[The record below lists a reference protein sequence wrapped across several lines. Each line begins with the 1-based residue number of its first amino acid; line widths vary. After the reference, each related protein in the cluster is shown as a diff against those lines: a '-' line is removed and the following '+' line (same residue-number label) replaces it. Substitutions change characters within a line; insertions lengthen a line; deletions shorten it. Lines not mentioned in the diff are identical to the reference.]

1 MALVVVVVVV
11 VVVAAAAV
19 IVAAALVAAVFFPRL
34 FDLSLHRSI
43 FLFPSLHGLV
53 NMINLQWTH
62 GGTKLQAVA
71 TARAGVDPY

>member
-1 MALVVVVVVV
+1 M
-11 VVVAAAAV
+11 VVAAAAV
-19 IVAAALVAAVFFPRL
+19 IMAAALVAAVFFPLRL

-43 FLFPSLHGLV
+43 LLFPSLHSLV

-71 TARAGVDPY
+71 TAKAGVDPF